1 MNYFDRQNI
10 RLMVAVMAVLFFIVT
25 ARLWHLQVLRG
36 KEFRRIAEDN
46 RLRITD
52 ILAPRGIIYDR
63 NGTPL
68 VRNSP
73 NFCVSVLPDMKKEAR
88 AGAIA
93 ALLSMPTEEI
103 TKLLAEKKGSI
114 EPVKLKERLPFEE
127 VARIEARLS
136 EFPEL
141 TIDVE
146 IARDYIYADI
156 AAHLMGYIGK
166 LTPAQAKDPA
176 FEDVPR
182 TGYTGQWGLEKFFDK
197 ELRGV
202 PGQRLIEVDALGREL
217 RIVGEIPPEKGREMT
232 LALDLALQMA
242 AEAEFGD
249 RVGAFVALNPK
260 TGELLGLM
268 SRPSFNPNVFVP
280 AIKPADWRDLALDPR
295 HPMLNRAFQS
305 QYPPGSTFKIV
316 TAIAALEDGTVSPE
330 NTVSCRGGFGLG
342 SHVFGCWRHEG
353 HGPVNIYKALVE
365 SCDVYF
371 YTYGLR
377 TGMDRI
383 AVYARALGFDAKPGL
398 GLGSERKGLIPDS
411 GWKQR
416 AKKQKWY
423 PGETVVAAI
432 GQGYVAVTPL
442 QMARL
447 MGIIGSGGKFIPAI
461 SFLKYNGGEVRGE
474 PVPIAF
480 KESTIK
486 LVQDALAGV
495 VRDGAGTA
503 HWTASSKLVSISG
516 KTGTAQVIS
525 SLQGPDH
532 AWFVAYAPSEDPEVA
547 FAVIVENGGH
557 GSSAAAPI
565 AKKAIEAYI
574 KAKQE
579 REGIHYAGGQE
590 SSPKL

>member
-10 RLMVAVMAVLFFIVT
+10 KLIMAVMAVFFFIVT
-25 ARLWHLQVLRG
+25 ARLWQLQVLRG

-63 NGTPL
+63 NGMPL

-73 NFCVSVLPDMKKEAR
+73 NFCVSVLPDMKKEAH
-88 AGAIA
+88 AGSISG
-93 ALLSMPTEEI
+93 LLNMPVEEI
-103 TKLLAEKKGSI
+103 TRLLNEKKGSL
-114 EPVKLKERLPFEE
+114 EPVKLKERLSFEE

-146 IARDYIYADI
+146 IARDYIYADL
-156 AAHLMGYIGK
+156 AAHLIGYIGK
-166 LTPAQAKDPA
+166 LAPAQAADPA
-176 FEDVPR
+176 FDDVPR

-197 ELRGV
+197 DLRGV

-217 RIVGEIPPEKGREMT
+217 RIVGEIPPGKGGDLT
-232 LALDLALQMA
+232 LALDLNLQMA
-242 AEAEFGD
+242 AEEEFGD
-249 RVGAFVALNPK
+249 RAGAVVAMNPK

-268 SRPSFNPNVFVP
+268 SRPSFDPNLFVP
-280 AIKPADWRDLALDPR
+280 AIKPADWRALALDPR

-305 QYPPGSTFKIV
+305 QYPPGSTFKII
-316 TAIAALEDGTVSPE
+316 TAIAALEEGVVSPE
-330 NTVSCRGGFGLG
+330 NTVTCRGGFGLG

-353 HGPVNIYKALVE
+353 HGPTAIYKALVE

-377 TGMDRI
+377 TGMDGI
-383 AVYARALGFDAKPGL
+383 ARYARALGFDTKAGI
-398 GLGSERKGLIPDS
+398 GLGSEKKGLIPDAA
-411 GWKQR
+411 WKMR
-416 AKKQKWY
+416 ARKDKWY
-423 PGETVVAAI
+423 PGETVVASI

-447 MGIIGSGGKFIPAI
+447 MGVIGTGGKFIPSV
-461 SFLKYNGGEVRGE
+461 SFLKYTGGRVRGE
-474 PVPIAF
+474 PVPIAL

-495 VRDGAGTA
+495 VRDDRGTA
-503 HWTASSKLVSISG
+503 HWSAHSQLVSISG
-516 KTGTAQVIS
+516 KTGTAQVTS

-547 FAVIVENGGH
+547 LAVLVENGGH
-557 GSSAAAPI
+557 GASAAAPV
-565 AKKAIEAYI
+565 AKKAIEAYV

-579 REGIHYAGGQE
+579 RERIKYAGGQE